1 MSNII
6 KIDHNLKTPKYK
18 QIINSVYLAIENSLL
33 KKGDKLDSINIICD
47 EFSLSRDTVLIAFKE
62 LKAKGILT
70 STPGKGYYIKS
81 INVKSGEKIFLL
93 FDELNAFKE
102 DLYNSFLKNLNP
114 KSKVDIYFHHFNRDV
129 FNSIIK
135 DNIGIY
141 SKYVIM
147 PATFQNFY
155 PLLDQLKDK
164 KLYILDQIKPEFK
177 NRYSA
182 VYQSF
187 EKDVYEALKSGTD
200 LLKKYT
206 KLVMVFPGGKE
217 PKGQLR
223 GFNKFCKDTKWNNKV
238 IADPYSREIQKGDVY
253 IVPNDRHLVYIVK
266 QINEKNLI
274 LGKDV
279 GIISYNDTP
288 LKEIAAG
295 GITTISTN
303 FNMMGE
309 SLAKL
314 IETNKTQ
321 QIENPS
327 SLIIRSSL

>member
-1 MSNII
+1 MNNII
-6 KIDHNLKTPKYK
+6 KIDPNLKTPKYK
-18 QIINSVYLAIENSLL
+18 QIVNSVYLAIENGLL
-33 KKGDKLDSINIICD
+33 HKGDKLDSINTISD
-47 EFSLSRDTVLIAFKE
+47 KFSLSRDTVLIAFKE

-81 INVKSGEKIFLL
+81 INIKSRERIFLL

-102 DLYNSFLKNLNP
+102 DLYNSFLKSLNP
-114 KSKVDIYFHHFNRDV
+114 KSRVDIYFHHFNRDV

-135 DNIGIY
+135 DNIEIY

-164 KLYILDQIKPEFK
+164 NLYILDQIKPEFK

-182 VYQSF
+182 VYQNF
-187 EKDVYEALKSGTD
+187 EKDVYEALESGTY

-206 KLVMVFPGGKE
+206 KLLMVFPGGKE

-223 GFNKFCKDTKWNNKV
+223 GFNKFCKDQKWANEV
-238 IADPYSREIQKGDVY
+238 ITDPYQQEIQKGEVY
-253 IVPNDRHLVYIVK
+253 IVPNDRHLVSLVK
-266 QINEKNLI
+266 QINEKGFV

-288 LKEIAAG
+288 LKEIVAG
-295 GITTISTN
+295 GITTISTD
-303 FNMMGE
+303 FKKMGDT
-309 SLAKL
+309 LARL
-314 IETNKTQ
+314 IETKKTQ